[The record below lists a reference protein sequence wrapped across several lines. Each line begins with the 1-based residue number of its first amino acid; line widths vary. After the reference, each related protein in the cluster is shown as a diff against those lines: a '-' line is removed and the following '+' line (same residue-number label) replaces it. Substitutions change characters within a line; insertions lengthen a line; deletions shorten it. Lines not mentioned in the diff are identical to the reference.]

1 MAMVTIP
8 SKLNEMGVEPISYA
22 ASEVVEFDVD
32 VEGVGD
38 GEGDGE
44 GDVEDVGDGEGNGD
58 GEGED
63 DGSGDGE
70 EPASENEDV
79 HVISSPI
86 IAHLPLAV
94 V

>member
-1 MAMVTIP
+1 MVTIP
-8 SKLNEMGVEPISYA
+8 SKLNEMGVEPISYV
-22 ASEVVEFDVD
+22 ASVDVEFDED
-32 VEGVGD
+32 DE
-38 GEGDGE
+38 GE
-44 GDVEDVGDGEGNGD
+44 GDVEGNGDGEGNGD
-58 GEGED
+58 DEGEG

-70 EPASENEDV
+70 GPASENEDV